1 MERKRSTGITL
12 ASLISI
18 IFFGYSL
25 LFFIF
30 LFPPLESLWFIR
42 LKFII
47 CAIIS
52 LFGLIAS
59 IYVFDTRHWARKL
72 ILYSCLFFLGLGIV
86 TDISQ
91 LIILKWSGV
100 PYFVTFK
107 AITLSFRKIVLYA
120 FWGIVIGFLTRP
132 KVKEQFK

>member
-1 MERKRSTGITL
+1 MERKRSAGITL

-18 IFFGYSL
+18 VFFGYSL

-30 LFPPLESLWFIR
+30 LFPLSGGLWFIR

-52 LFGLIAS
+52 LFGLVAS
-59 IYVFDTRHWARKL
+59 IYVLDTRRWARKL

-86 TDISQ
+86 TDITQ

-107 AITLSFRKIVLYA
+107 AITLSFRKIVLYC
-120 FWGIVIGFLTRP
+120 FWGIVMAFLTRP
-132 KVKEQFK
+132 KIKEQFK